1 VTSDLCPTCGGAVRP
16 STVCVCGLAKSY
28 HRRTERRDHEYERRY
43 FAALPADRDE
53 GLEPCDCRMHAPE
66 RFAATPA
73 AGIDVERDWPAI
85 AKALFKEIPT
95 CTGCDFDHGWDDH
108 VRAVVR
114 DVCARLGASE

>member
-1 VTSDLCPTCGGAVRP
+1 MSPCRCGHIDAQHYTACLRCPDDNE
-16 STVCVCGLAKSY
+16 L
-28 HRRTERRDHEYERRY
+28 HE
-43 FAALPADRDE
+43 
-53 GLEPCDCRMHAPE
+53 
-66 RFAATPA
+66 AATPA